1 MRQVEVK
8 GIDTDIKTVHVKDT
22 LGKPRIILWREDCHI
37 YVMPDDLD
45 VVIDVYKNETHLTTT
60 SRSQIKVSSIDFLV
74 LLCDLLRLWKYNLG
88 SIVLGYAVLT
98 SFQFF
103 F

>member
-1 MRQVEVK
+1 MRQVKVK

-45 VVIDVYKNETHLTTT
+45 VVIDIYKNETT

-74 LLCDLLRLWKYNLG
+74 LLCDLHRLWKYNLG

-98 SFQFF
+98 SIQFF
-103 F
+103 